1 MYYYKGSTMYW
12 YVEAK
17 QLVLGLGLFGV
28 LYSYNI
34 IYYILLSL
42 SQIVWLVFYFGMFQN
57 NVQFEKSNIINLLT
71 FSLCP

>member
-1 MYYYKGSTMYW
+1 MYYKGSTMYW
-12 YVEAK
+12 YIEAK

-42 SQIVWLVFYFGMFQN
+42 SQIVWLVFYFRMFQN
-57 NVQFEKSNIINLLT
+57 NV
-71 FSLCP
+71 